1 MKRIISFALATVL
14 ALGFAAVG
22 SAQQSAKNAEKKQTT
37 APASTEHKTTMEQKS
52 TMTATTALQLNKD
65 EIMALQNALIKANA
79 YKGKAN
85 GMLDTATKNAIRKYQ
100 TDHKL
105 KVTGEP
111 NQETMHKLGVAYTA
125 PISKSVTPPVEQISS
140 TKKDVEKKQPSET
153 KKPQ

>member
-1 MKRIISFALATVL
+1 MKHITSFALAMIL

-22 SAQQSAKNAEKKQTT
+22 LAQQSAKNAEKKQTT
-37 APASTEHKTTMEQKS
+37 APASTGYKTTMEQKS
-52 TMTATTALQLNKD
+52 MMAATEALQLNKD

-85 GMLDTATKNAIRKYQ
+85 GMFDSATKTAIRKYQ

-111 NQETMHKLGVAYTA
+111 NQETLHKLGVAYDAHTA
-125 PISKSVTPPVEQISS
+125 QAPVQSMEHSKGARKETG
-140 TKKDVEKKQPSET
+140 KKPQTET
-153 KKPQ
+153 KKSQ